1 MPRPPKCRR
10 IQTAPK
16 VTFFKP
22 QGIPLVEL
30 VEAYLPLEGLE
41 ALRLA
46 DYENLSMEEAAARMH
61 VSRHT
66 FGRILA
72 QARQAVAAVLVEG
85 RALRIEGG
93 HWELHPR
100 EQRPARQQTAVSD
113 GDTQEQRMTKVAVT
127 SEGPNLTDRV
137 DPRFGRAGGF
147 VVVDTETME
156 HHYVDNGASQA
167 MAHGAGIQAAE
178 RIANAGAKV
187 LLTGFVG
194 PKAFQALN
202 AAGVQICQD
211 LSGISVQEAVE
222 HYKTGQVTVAAGPNK

>member
-1 MPRPPKCRR
+1 PPKCRR
-10 IQTAPK
+10 IEAPPT

-22 QGIPLVEL
+22 QGIPMLEL
-30 VEAYLPLEGLE
+30 VESYLPLEGLE

-46 DYENLSMEEAAARMH
+46 DYENLGMEEAAARMQ

-72 QARQAVAAVLVEG
+72 QARQAVATVLVEG

-93 HWELHPR
+93 NWKLHP
-100 EQRPARQQTAVSD
+100 EQALTESSSTTVAP
-113 GDTQEQRMTKVAVT
+113 GDETQEQIMTKVAVT
-127 SEGPNLTDRV
+127 SEGPTLQDQV

-147 VVVDTETME
+147 VVVDTKTME
-156 HHYVDNGASQA
+156 HQYVDNGASQA

-187 LLTGFVG
+187 VLTGFVG

-202 AAGVQICQD
+202 AAGIQIGQD
-211 LSGISVQEAVE
+211 LSGITVQEAVE
-222 HYKTGQVTVAAGPNK
+222 RYKSGQVAMAAGPNK

>member
-10 IQTAPK
+10 IQTEPK

-22 QGIPLVEL
+22 QGIPLVQLLES
-30 VEAYLPLEGLE
+30 YLPVEGLE

-46 DYENLSMEEAAARMH
+46 DYENLGMEEAAARMQ

-72 QARQAVAAVLVEG
+72 QARQLVAAVLVEG

-93 HWELHPR
+93 HWELHP
-100 EQRPARQQTAVSD
+100 EKPCTATQTTVASSD
-113 GDTQEQRMTKVAVT
+113 EAQECIMTKVAVT
-127 SEGPNLTDRV
+127 SEGPTLQDRV

-147 VVVDTETME
+147 VVVDTETLE
-156 HHYVDNGASQA
+156 HQYVDNGASQA

-187 LLTGFVG
+187 VLTGFVG
-194 PKAFQALN
+194 PKAFQALA
-202 AAGVQICQD
+202 AAGVQVGQNLD
-211 LSGISVQEAVE
+211 GVTVQEAVE
-222 HYKTGQVTVAAGPNK
+222 RYKAGQVEMAAGPNK

>member
-10 IQTAPK
+10 IETEPK

-22 QGIPLVEL
+22 QGIPLIEL
-30 VEAYLPLEGLE
+30 VESYLPVEGLE

-46 DYENLSMEEAAARMH
+46 DYENLGMEEAAARMH

-93 HWELHPR
+93 NWELHPG
-100 EQRPARQQTAVSD
+100 EGAPATQILAAQG
-113 GDTQEQRMTKVAVT
+113 GDTQEFPMTKVAVT
-127 SEGPNLTDRV
+127 SEGPTLQDRV

-156 HHYVDNGASQA
+156 HQYVDNGASQA

-178 RIANAGAKV
+178 RIANAGAQV
-187 LLTGFVG
+187 VLTGFVG
-194 PKAFQALN
+194 PKAFQALA
-202 AAGVQICQD
+202 AAGVKVGQD
-211 LSGISVQEAVE
+211 LDGVTVQEAVDRF
-222 HYKTGQVTVAAGPNK
+222 KAGQVSMAAGPNK

>member
-10 IQTAPK
+10 IACEPT

-22 QGIPLVEL
+22 QGIPITEL
-30 VEAYLPLEGLE
+30 RESSLPVEGLE

-46 DYENLSMEEAAARMH
+46 DFLGMSMEEAAARMH

-66 FGRILA
+66 FGRILTA
-72 QARQAVAAVLVEG
+72 ARSAVAEALVQG

-93 HWELHPR
+93 HYELHEEPDNKLT
-100 EQRPARQQTAVSD
+100 EEEPI
-113 GDTQEQRMTKVAVT
+113 MTKVAVT
-127 SEGPNLTDRV
+127 SEGPTLQDKM
-137 DPRFGRAGGF
+137 DPRFGRAAGF

-156 HHYVDNGASQA
+156 HQYVDNGASQA

-178 RIANAGAKV
+178 RIANSGAKV

-194 PKAFQALN
+194 PNAYHALN
-202 AAGVQICQD
+202 AAGIKVGQD
-211 LSGISVQEAVE
+211 LNGLTVQEAVE
-222 HYKTGQVTVAAGPNK
+222 RYTSGQVNFATGPNK